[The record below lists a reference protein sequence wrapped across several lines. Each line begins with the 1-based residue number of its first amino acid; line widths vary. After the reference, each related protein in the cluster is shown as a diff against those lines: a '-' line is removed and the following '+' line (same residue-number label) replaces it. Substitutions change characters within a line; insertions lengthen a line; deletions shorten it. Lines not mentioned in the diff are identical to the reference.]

1 VSAVLDLFTDLGML
15 TNILTSALRLS
26 VPLIFAAVGG
36 VLSERSGVFNVGLE
50 GFLLMGAFGA
60 ALGTFH
66 TGSPQVGLAVGML
79 LGFALALPMA
89 AMTVSLGVSQI
100 VAGIAINLF
109 ALGMTSFLARIAIGE
124 TANTQLLPGFRPIA
138 IPGLS
143 ALPLVGP
150 VLFNQDV
157 LVYLMYVLVPVLYY
171 LLFHTSWGL
180 NIRAV
185 GHNPRASDT
194 AGISV
199 SGIRYACVLASGVL
213 AALGGCY
220 LVLSQVFIFSEH
232 MSAGKGFIALAAI
245 ILGRWSPVGALLACL
260 LFGFF
265 DALQLRL
272 QFSNPDVPYQGFS
285 TLPYL
290 VSILALILFAGH
302 NVAPQAVGRHYDRE
316 GH

>member
-1 VSAVLDLFTDLGML
+1 VTVLDLFTDLSTL
-15 TNILTSALRLS
+15 TQILASALRLS

-50 GFLLMGAFGA
+50 GFLLVGAFGS

-66 TGSPQVGLAVGML
+66 TGSPEVGLIAGML
-79 LGFALALPMA
+79 LGLTLALPMA
-89 AMTVSLGVSQI
+89 AMAVSLGVNQI
-100 VAGIAINLF
+100 VAGIAVNLF

-124 TANTQLLPGFRPIA
+124 TANTQLLPGFRPMA

-143 ALPLVGP
+143 ALPLIGP
-150 VLFNQDV
+150 VLFNQDA
-157 LVYLMYVLVPVLYY
+157 LVYLMYALVPVLYY
-171 LLFHTSWGL
+171 LVFHTPWGL

-185 GHNPRASDT
+185 GHNPRAADT

-199 SGIRYACVLASGVL
+199 SGVRYACLLGSGVL

-220 LVLSQVFIFSEH
+220 LVLSQVFVFSEH

-272 QFSNPDVPYQGFS
+272 QFGNPDVPYQAFA

-290 VSILALILFAGH
+290 VSILALMLFAGQ
-302 NVAPQAVGRHYDRE
+302 NVAPQAVGRYYDRE

>member
-1 VSAVLDLFTDLGML
+1 MLDLLTDLGML
-15 TNILTSALRLS
+15 TGFLGSALRLS

-50 GFLLMGAFGA
+50 GFILMGAFGA
-60 ALGTFH
+60 ALGAFH
-66 TGSPQVGLAVGML
+66 TGSPVLGLLVGMAFGL
-79 LGFALALPMA
+79 LLAIPMA
-89 AMTVSLGVSQI
+89 TMAISLGVNQI

-109 ALGMTSFLARIAIGE
+109 ALGLTSFLARIAIGE
-124 TANTQLLPGFRPIA
+124 TANTQLLPGFGPV
-138 IPGLS
+138 P
-143 ALPLVGP
+143 LPLLSSIPLIGP
-150 VLFNQDV
+150 VLFNQDP
-157 LVYLMYVLVPVLYY
+157 LIYLMYVIVAVLYY
-171 LLFHTSWGL
+171 LLFHTPWGL
-180 NIRAV
+180 NVRAV
-185 GHNPRASDT
+185 GHNPRACDT

-199 SGIRYACVLASGVL
+199 AGIRYVCVIGSGVL

-220 LVLSQVFIFSEH
+220 LVLSQVFVFSEH

-260 LFGFF
+260 LFGLF

-272 QFSNPDVPYQGFS
+272 QFGNPDIPYQIFS
-285 TLPYL
+285 TLPYV
-290 VSILALILFAGH
+290 VSILALILFAGQ